1 MTKPAIND
9 EENQVEL
16 AETVTL
22 PTVVPIES
30 LTPLPGLESL
40 LATATILS
48 YYGFSLTCRELMF
61 ELSRKTRRYAEEK
74 KDKLTGFIAQGIG
87 APKRS
92 LTYLMRLPE
101 KKLW

>member
-1 MTKPAIND
+1 MTQPAIKD

-16 AETVTL
+16 TVTAG
-22 PTVVPIES
+22 PSSVIPINRM
-30 LTPLPGLESL
+30 TPLPGLESL

-48 YYGFSLTCRELMF
+48 YYGYSLTCRGLMF

-74 KDKLTGFIAQGIG
+74 NDKLTGFIAQGIG